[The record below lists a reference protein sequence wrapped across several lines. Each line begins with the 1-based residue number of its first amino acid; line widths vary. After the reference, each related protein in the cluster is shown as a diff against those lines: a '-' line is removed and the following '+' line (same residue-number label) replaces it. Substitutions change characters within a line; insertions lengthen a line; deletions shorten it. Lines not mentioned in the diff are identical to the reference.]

1 MRLRRHPIPQ
11 RFRTP
16 PVGPAARGAAAAGAD
31 RHPVRRGSPPGGF
44 TLVEVLIVV
53 LLMAI
58 VAAVALPK
66 YQNSSREGEQRAFI
80 THLQAFAQAA
90 RRYMHETGEYLED
103 SASGQCPQGW
113 EPLIDER
120 VWTSPTPI
128 GGVWDFELDS
138 FGIRSGF
145 GVHFMAGTGPRR
157 DDAYMLEIDRMFDD
171 GSLSTGRFR
180 KIAADRY
187 YFILEDQ

>member
-1 MRLRRHPIPQ
+1 MRFSRQESIERSRSPKTGPRLQRAAPAGVNPRARRRPV
-11 RFRTP
+11 P
-16 PVGPAARGAAAAGAD
+16 P
-31 RHPVRRGSPPGGF
+31 SGF

-53 LLMAI
+53 LMMAI

-80 THLQAFAQAA
+80 TQLQAFAQAA

-103 SASGQCPQGW
+103 SGTGQIPTGW

-128 GGVWDFELDS
+128 GGLWDVELDA
-138 FGIRSGF
+138 FEVRSAL
-145 GVHFMAGTGPRR
+145 GVHFYGASGPRR
-157 DDAYMLEIDRMFDD
+157 DDAYMIEIDRMFDD
-171 GSLSTGRFR
+171 GSLTTGRFR
-180 KIAADRY
+180 KIAPDRY
-187 YFILEDQ
+187 YFILED